1 MKELIYDY
9 VNYIYIEKKLSDNT
23 KEAYLTDLLSF
34 NEFVNKKNII
44 DVNTDDIR
52 NFINYLSDKKEKD
65 KTIAR
70 KVVSIRTFF
79 DYLMMQKK

>member
-34 NEFVNKKNII
+34 NEFVNKN
-44 DVNTDDIR
+44 DNLEEIR
-52 NFINYLSDKKEKD
+52 YFIEQSLKK
-65 KTIAR
+65 
-70 KVVSIRTFF
+70 
-79 DYLMMQKK
+79 